1 MAKSIRIGVDL
12 DRGNLPVNL
21 DPNFLRTHLHLVGAT
36 GAGKTTAIHAL
47 LRPLMADHRRKC
59 ALFVIDPM
67 GGLSADLLQWIAS
80 RKCPE
85 HVRKRLVY
93 IEPAREDTVVPINP
107 LRFVSEA
114 NRYYQVARAVD
125 LILRAWAAQDLG
137 QQPRL
142 MQWSYRAMCS
152 MAAMGY
158 PISMSRFLLHPGS
171 QEHAA
176 ILNKLPEDIR
186 HHWQEILNARGS
198 EATRIL
204 ESTRNRFDPFYE
216 SVVLRR
222 MFGSTE
228 SHFDAERMIRERRI
242 VIVNVAP
249 MGRIPT
255 QLGGTIG
262 SLIVNE
268 ILETARNMTTQ
279 YGKKSVESTYLL
291 LDEFQRFAASPDIE
305 DALPTVRQLGLR
317 LILAHQSFSQLVQG
331 DIDLTNMIWQA
342 RSRLMF
348 ANSAEDADIIANE
361 LAVLTFDRFRIK
373 QQINHT
379 KQVVTGYRREWLESE
394 GVSETHSEGSSEQSA
409 VGYSS
414 AVGDTRNDL
423 GQFVSR
429 RDTSGDSSNRGSGS
443 NRSDGQSQN
452 RGRSQSL
459 VPIHET
465 QEELSSITFESFEEH
480 RLEWMKLVRQLK
492 TGEAFGRFVDDDRL
506 YHLNIHY
513 DPVRETPSQ
522 QRRLEELL
530 QRNFEQDIFISA
542 DEADRL
548 GEQDRRRLLGPDRI
562 VLPGET
568 TVHKSTDSNS
578 SDGDR
583 HFR

>member
-12 DRGNLPVNL
+12 ERGQPLML
-21 DPNFLRTHLHLVGAT
+21 DPKFLQTHMHLVGAT

-47 LRPLMADHRRKC
+47 LRPLMKNHRQKC
-59 ALFVIDPM
+59 AMFVIDPM
-67 GGLSADLLQWIAS
+67 GGLSADLLQWMAS

-85 HVRKRLVY
+85 HVRERLVY
-93 IEPAREDTVVPINP
+93 IEPAREESVVPINP
-107 LRFVSEA
+107 LTFVSEA
-114 NRYYQVARAVD
+114 HRYYQVARAVD

-171 QEHAA
+171 EEHKA
-176 ILNKLPEDIR
+176 LLRKLPADIQ

-228 SHFDAERMIRERRI
+228 SRFDAERMIRDRRI

-249 MGRIPT
+249 MGRIPM

-279 YGKKSVESTYLL
+279 YGKKSVEPTYLL

-361 LAVLTFDRFRIK
+361 LAVLTFNRFAIK
-373 QQINHT
+373 NQINNT
-379 KQVVTGYRREWLESE
+379 KQLVTGYRTEWLNSE
-394 GVSETHSEGSSEQSA
+394 GVTNTHAEGSSEQNA
-409 VGYSS
+409 FGYS
-414 AVGDTRNDL
+414 AGVGNTTNDI
-423 GQFVSR
+423 GQFESR
-429 RDTSGDSSNRGSGS
+429 KSTTGDSRNHGSGS
-443 NRSDGQSQN
+443 NTSDSRSSN

-459 VPIHET
+459 VPIHEMR
-465 QEELSSITFESFEEH
+465 EEVSSITYESFDEH
-480 RLEWMKLVRQLK
+480 RLEWMKIIRQLK
-492 TGEAFGRFVDDDRL
+492 TGEAFGRFVDDNRL
-506 YHLNIHY
+506 YHLGIHY
-513 DPVRETPSQ
+513 EPIRETPSQ
-522 QRRLEELL
+522 QRRLQELL

-542 DEADRL
+542 STADQLAER
-548 GEQDRRRLLGPDRI
+548 DRQRLLGPDRI
-562 VLPGET
+562 VLRDES
-568 TVHKSTDSNS
+568 KNQESADDDADS
-578 SDGDR
+578 

>member
-1 MAKSIRIGVDL
+1 MAGTIRIGVDL
-12 DRGNLPVNL
+12 DRGNRPVML
-21 DPNFLRTHLHLVGAT
+21 DPDFLRTHLHLVGAT

-47 LRPLMADHRRKC
+47 LRPLMKDHRRKC
-59 ALFVIDPM
+59 SMFVVDPM
-67 GGLSADLLQWIAS
+67 GSLSLDLLNWIAS

-85 HVRKRLVY
+85 HVRERLVY

-125 LILRAWAAQDLG
+125 LILRAWTAQDLG

-171 QEHAA
+171 QEHNALLA
-176 ILNKLPEDIR
+176 KLPEDIR

-222 MFGSTE
+222 MFGSTQ
-228 SHFDAERMIRERRI
+228 SHFDVERMIRERRI

-249 MGRIPT
+249 MGRIPS

-268 ILETARNMTTQ
+268 ILETARNMTTR
-279 YGKKSVESTYLL
+279 YGRKSVEPTYLL
-291 LDEFQRFAASPDIE
+291 LDEFQKFAASPDIE

-348 ANSAEDADIIANE
+348 VNSAEDADIIANE

-373 QQINHT
+373 QQLSN
-379 KQVVTGYRREWLESE
+379 KREVVTGYRKEWLESE
-394 GVSETHSEGSSEQSA
+394 GVSDTHSDGTSDQQTF
-409 VGYSS
+409 GYS
-414 AVGDTRNDL
+414 AAAGDTRDQT
-423 GQFVSR
+423 GQKVSH
-429 RDTSGDSSNRGSGS
+429 RDTTGS
-443 NRSDGQSQN
+443 NRNQGTGSNSSDSRSQS
-452 RGRSQSL
+452 RGRSQAL

-465 QEELSSITFESFEEH
+465 REEVSSITFESFDEH
-480 RLEWMKLVRQLK
+480 RLEWMKVVRELK
-492 TGEAFGRFVDDDRL
+492 TGEAFGHFVDDDWL

-513 DPVRETPSQ
+513 DAVRQTSTQQ
-522 QRRLEELL
+522 QRLQELL

-542 DEADRL
+542 EAADRL
-548 GEQDRRRLLGPDRI
+548 AEQDRQRLLGPDRI
-562 VLPGET
+562 ILPTEAT
-568 TVHKSTDSNS
+568 HYSSPTDNTSR
-578 SDGDR
+578 DDQY
-583 HFR
+583 FR

>member
-1 MAKSIRIGVDL
+1 MAGSIRLGVDV
-12 DRGNLPVNL
+12 DRGHRPVML
-21 DPNFLRTHLHLVGAT
+21 DPDFLRTHMHLVGAT

-47 LRPLMADHRRKC
+47 LRPLMKDHRRKC
-59 ALFVIDPM
+59 SMFVIDPM
-67 GGLSADLLQWIAS
+67 GNLSFDLLEWIAS

-93 IEPAREDTVVPINP
+93 IEPARENTVVPINP

-171 QEHAA
+171 QEHHA
-176 ILNKLPEDIR
+176 LLSKLPEEIR
-186 HHWQEILNARGS
+186 HHWQEILNAKGS

-228 SHFDAERMIRERRI
+228 SHFDVERMIRERKI

-249 MGRIPT
+249 MGRIPS

-279 YGKKSVESTYLL
+279 YGRKSVEPTYLL

-331 DIDLTNMIWQA
+331 DTDLTNMIWQA

-348 ANSAEDADIIANE
+348 ANSAEDADVIANE

-373 QQINHT
+373 QQLSN
-379 KQVVTGYRREWLESE
+379 KRQVVTGYRKEWLESE
-394 GVSETHSEGSSEQSA
+394 GVSDTHSDGASEQFA
-409 VGYSS
+409 FGYSS
-414 AVGDTRNDL
+414 AVGDTSSSQ
-423 GQFVSR
+423 GQQVSR
-429 RDTSGDSSNRGSGS
+429 RDTTGS
-443 NRSDGQSQN
+443 NRNHGTGSNSSDSRSHN

-465 QEELSSITFESFEEH
+465 QEEVSSITFESFDEH

-492 TGEAFGRFVDDDRL
+492 TGEAFGRFVDDERL

-513 DPVRETPSQ
+513 DPVRQTPSQ
-522 QRRLEELL
+522 QQRLQELL

-542 DEADRL
+542 DAADRL
-548 GEQDRRRLLGPDRI
+548 AEQDRRRLLGSDRI
-562 VLPGET
+562 ILPAET
-568 TVHKSTDSNS
+568 ADHTSPSDTS
-578 SDGDR
+578 SDDQY
-583 HFR
+583 FR